1 MYANIR
7 PFIALYSSVVL
18 MMMGLGLLNTFLGFR
33 LSLEGVS
40 TQVTGLVLSS
50 YFVGLV
56 AGTSYCRKIIQ
67 NVGHIRAFAAFTAV
81 TAAVVMVH
89 GFYTSP
95 LLWAGLRFVAGV
107 SNMGLFMVIESWLN
121 ECAEP
126 KFRGRI
132 FSIYMIVTYMGST
145 VGQQLLNVGDVRSQT
160 LFLVAGVF
168 VVLSTVPVAMTR
180 SIHPKLPKV
189 QQKALKTIL
198 RKAPISMLGCFG
210 AGLLHS
216 AFYTMGPVFAHQI
229 QLSVGQI
236 SWFMTLT
243 VFGGLMLQWP
253 VGLISDR
260 LDRSLVL
267 PFLGIILAMISLVIL
282 VSTQHSL
289 GLLLGTTTLFGGI
302 FFSIYP
308 VAVARAHDIF
318 DAQDVVK
325 VSSVLLLFYGIGAV
339 FGPILSA
346 AVMTLSGTPYGLY
359 FYMIAVSGV
368 YAGVTLLLRR
378 RESVRIVPVDEQVEF
393 VMMETTSDVAMH
405 LDPRME
411 ISPEHAQSTVSSN
424 GPVQDHDRAGA

>member
-7 PFIALYSSVVL
+7 PFIALYSSVTL

-40 TQVTGLVLSS
+40 TQITGLVLSA

-56 AGTSYCRKIIQ
+56 AGTTYCRKIIQ
-67 NVGHIRAFAAFTAV
+67 SVGHIRAFAAFTAI
-81 TAAVVMVH
+81 TTAVVMAH

-95 LLWAGLRFVAGV
+95 LLWAGLRFVAGI

-126 KFRGRI
+126 RFRGRI

-168 VVLSTVPVAMTR
+168 VALSTVPVAMTR

-189 QQKALKTIL
+189 EQKALKTIL

-210 AGLLHS
+210 SGLLHS

-229 QLSVGQI
+229 HLSVSQT

-243 VFGGLMLQWP
+243 VFGGLLLQWP

-267 PFLGIILAMISLVIL
+267 PFLGIILAMISMMIL
-282 VSTQHSL
+282 IFSRQSL
-289 GLLLGTTTLFGGI
+289 AFLLGATAIFGGI

-325 VSSVLLLFYGIGAV
+325 VSSVLLLFYSIGAV

-346 AVMTLSGTPYGLY
+346 AAMTLSGTPYGLY
-359 FYMIAVSGV
+359 FYMITISGL

-378 RESVRIVPVDEQVEF
+378 KESVRIVPVDEQVDF

-411 ISPEHAQSTVSSN
+411 ILPENQKNV
-424 GPVQDHDRAGA
+424 DL

>member
-7 PFIALYSSVVL
+7 PFIALYSSVTL

-40 TQVTGLVLSS
+40 TQVTGLVLSA

-67 NVGHIRAFAAFTAV
+67 SVGHIRAFAAFTAV
-81 TAAVVMVH
+81 TTAVVMIH

-95 LLWAGLRFVAGV
+95 LLWAGLRFVSGI

-229 QLSVGQI
+229 DLSVGQI

-243 VFGGLMLQWP
+243 VFGGLILQWP

-267 PFLGIILAMISLVIL
+267 PFLGIILAMISLMIL
-282 VSTQHSL
+282 ISSQHSL
-289 GLLLGTTTLFGGI
+289 GFLLGTTTLFGGI

-378 RESVRIVPVDEQVEF
+378 KESVRIVPVDEQVEF

-411 ISPEHAQSTVSSN
+411 IPPEHAEGTVPFN
-424 GPVQDHDRAGA
+424 GPVQDHDRAGV

>member
-40 TQVTGLVLSS
+40 TQVTGLVLSA

-56 AGTSYCRKIIQ
+56 AGTTYCRKIIR

-81 TAAVVMVH
+81 TTAVVMVH
-89 GFYTSP
+89 GLYTSP
-95 LLWAGLRFVAGV
+95 LLWAVLRFAAGI

-126 KFRGRI
+126 RFRGRI
-132 FSIYMIVTYMGST
+132 FSIYMIVTYLGST
-145 VGQQLLNVGDVRSQT
+145 VGQQLLNTGDVHGQA

-168 VVLSTVPVAMTR
+168 VVLSTIPVAMTR

-189 QQKALKTIL
+189 EQAALKTIL
-198 RKAPISMLGCFG
+198 KKAPIGMLGCFG

-229 QLSVGQI
+229 HLSVSQI
-236 SWFMTLT
+236 SWFMSLT
-243 VFGGLMLQWP
+243 VLGGLLLQWP
-253 VGLISDR
+253 VGMMSDR

-267 PFLGIILAMISLVIL
+267 PGLGIILAGISLVL
-282 VSTQHSL
+282 LLFSRYSL
-289 GLLLGTTTLFGGI
+289 GMLLGTTALFGGI

-318 DAQDVVK
+318 EAQDVVK
-325 VSSVLLLFYGIGAV
+325 VSSVLLLCYGIGAM
-339 FGPILSA
+339 FGPTLA
-346 AVMTLSGTPYGLY
+346 ATVMSLTGTPYGLY
-359 FYMIAVSGV
+359 FYMIAVSSL
-368 YAGVTLLLRR
+368 YAVVTLLLRQK
-378 RESVRIVPVDEQVEF
+378 ESVRIVPVAEQVDF
-393 VMMETTSDVAMH
+393 VIMETTSDVAMH
-405 LDPRME
+405 LDPR
-411 ISPEHAQSTVSSN
+411 
-424 GPVQDHDRAGA
+424 

>member
-1 MYANIR
+1 
-7 PFIALYSSVVL
+7 

-289 GLLLGTTTLFGGI
+289 GLLLGTTTVFGGI

-411 ISPEHAQSTVSSN
+411 ISPENPESTVSSN

>member
-1 MYANIR
+1 MYTNIR

-378 RESVRIVPVDEQVEF
+378 KESVRIVPVDEQVEF

-411 ISPEHAQSTVSSN
+411 ISPENPESTVSSN

>member
-7 PFIALYSSVVL
+7 PFIALYSSVVM

-40 TQVTGLVLSS
+40 TQVTGLVLSA

-56 AGTSYCRKIIQ
+56 AGTTYCRKIIQ

-81 TAAVVMVH
+81 TTAVVMVH

-95 LLWAGLRFVAGV
+95 LLWAGLRFVAGI

-145 VGQQLLNVGDVRSQT
+145 VGQQLLNVGDVHSQT

-198 RKAPISMLGCFG
+198 KKAPISMLGCFG

-378 RESVRIVPVDEQVEF
+378 KESVRIVPVDEQVEF
-393 VMMETTSDVAMH
+393 VMMETTSDVVMH

>member
-7 PFIALYSSVVL
+7 PFIALYSSVTL

-40 TQVTGLVLSS
+40 TQITGLVLSA

-56 AGTSYCRKIIQ
+56 AGTTYCRKIIQ
-67 NVGHIRAFAAFTAV
+67 SVGHIRAFAAFTAI
-81 TAAVVMVH
+81 TTAVVMAH

-95 LLWAGLRFVAGV
+95 LLWAGLRFVAGI

-126 KFRGRI
+126 RFRGRI

-168 VVLSTVPVAMTR
+168 MVLSTVPVAMTR

-189 QQKALKTIL
+189 EQKAVKTIL
-198 RKAPISMLGCFG
+198 KKAPISMLGCFG
-210 AGLLHS
+210 SGLLHS

-229 QLSVGQI
+229 HLSVSQT

-243 VFGGLMLQWP
+243 VFGGLLLQWP

-260 LDRSLVL
+260 LDRSMVL
-267 PFLGIILAMISLVIL
+267 PFLGIILAMISMMIL
-282 VSTQHSL
+282 IFSPQSL
-289 GLLLGTTTLFGGI
+289 AFLLGATAVFGGI

-325 VSSVLLLFYGIGAV
+325 VSSVLLLFYSIGAV

-346 AVMTLSGTPYGLY
+346 AAMTLSGTPYGLY
-359 FYMIAVSGV
+359 FYMITISGV
-368 YAGVTLLLRR
+368 YAGVSLLLRR
-378 RESVRIVPVDEQVEF
+378 RESVRIVPVDEQVDF

-411 ISPEHAQSTVSSN
+411 SVPENQKN
-424 GPVQDHDRAGA
+424 AGL

>member
-56 AGTSYCRKIIQ
+56 AGTTYCRKMIQ

-81 TAAVVMVH
+81 TTAVVMVH

-132 FSIYMIVTYMGST
+132 FSIYMIVSYMGST

-308 VAVARAHDIF
+308 VAVARAHDI
-318 DAQDVVK
+318 
-325 VSSVLLLFYGIGAV
+325 
-339 FGPILSA
+339 
-346 AVMTLSGTPYGLY
+346 
-359 FYMIAVSGV
+359 
-368 YAGVTLLLRR
+368 
-378 RESVRIVPVDEQVEF
+378 
-393 VMMETTSDVAMH
+393 
-405 LDPRME
+405 
-411 ISPEHAQSTVSSN
+411 
-424 GPVQDHDRAGA
+424 

>member
-1 MYANIR
+1 
-7 PFIALYSSVVL
+7 

-411 ISPEHAQSTVSSN
+411 ISPENPENPVSSN

>member
-56 AGTSYCRKIIQ
+56 AGTTYCRKMIQ

-81 TAAVVMVH
+81 TTAVVMVH

-132 FSIYMIVTYMGST
+132 FSIYMIVSYMGST

-359 FYMIAVSGV
+359 FYMIAVSGI

-378 RESVRIVPVDEQVEF
+378 KESVRIVPVDEQVEF

-411 ISPEHAQSTVSSN
+411 IFPEHAQSTVSPN
-424 GPVQDHDRAGA
+424 GPVQDHDGAGA

>member
-7 PFIALYSSVVL
+7 PFVALYSSVTL

-40 TQVTGLVLSS
+40 TQVTGLVLSA

-56 AGTSYCRKIIQ
+56 AGTTYCRKIIR

-81 TAAVVMVH
+81 TTAVVMVH
-89 GFYTSP
+89 GLYTSP
-95 LLWAGLRFVAGV
+95 LLWAVLRFAAGI

-126 KFRGRI
+126 RYRGRI

-145 VGQQLLNVGDVRSQT
+145 VGQQLLNTGDVHGQA

-168 VVLSTVPVAMTR
+168 VVLSTIPVAMTR

-189 QQKALKTIL
+189 EQAALKTIL
-198 RKAPISMLGCFG
+198 KKAPIGMLGCFG
-210 AGLLHS
+210 SGLLHS

-229 QLSVGQI
+229 QLSVSQI
-236 SWFMTLT
+236 SWFMSLT
-243 VFGGLMLQWP
+243 VLGGLLLQWP
-253 VGLISDR
+253 VGMMSDR

-267 PFLGIILAMISLVIL
+267 PALGIILAGISLVIL
-282 VSTQHSL
+282 VFSRYSL
-289 GLLLGTTTLFGGI
+289 GMLLGTTAVFGGI

-318 DAQDVVK
+318 EAQDVVK
-325 VSSVLLLFYGIGAV
+325 VSSVLLLCYGIGAM
-339 FGPILSA
+339 FGPILA
-346 AVMTLSGTPYGLY
+346 AMVMSLTGTPYGLY
-359 FYMIAVSGV
+359 FYMIAVSV
-368 YAGVTLLLRR
+368 LYAVITLMLRQK
-378 RESVRIVPVDEQVEF
+378 ESVRIVPVAEQVDF
-393 VMMETTSDVAMH
+393 VIMETTSDVAMH
-405 LDPRME
+405 LDPRLE
-411 ISPEHAQSTVSSN
+411 RPQEED
-424 GPVQDHDRAGA
+424 G

>member
-7 PFIALYSSVVL
+7 PFIALYSSVVM

-40 TQVTGLVLSS
+40 TQVTGLVLSA

-56 AGTSYCRKIIQ
+56 AGTTYCRKMIQ

-81 TAAVVMVH
+81 TTAVVMVH

-95 LLWAGLRFVAGV
+95 LLWAGLRFVAGI

-145 VGQQLLNVGDVRSQT
+145 VGQQLLNVGDVHSQT

-198 RKAPISMLGCFG
+198 KKAPISMLGCFG

-282 VSTQHSL
+282 VSSQHSL

-325 VSSVLLLFYGIGAV
+325 VSSVLLLFYSIGAV

-378 RESVRIVPVDEQVEF
+378 KESVRIVPVDEQVEF

>member
-40 TQVTGLVLSS
+40 TQVTGLVLSA

-56 AGTSYCRKIIQ
+56 AGTTYCRKIIR

-81 TAAVVMVH
+81 TTAVVMVH
-89 GFYTSP
+89 GLYTSP
-95 LLWAGLRFVAGV
+95 LLWAVLRFAAGI

-126 KFRGRI
+126 RFRGRI
-132 FSIYMIVTYMGST
+132 FSIYMIVTYLGST
-145 VGQQLLNVGDVRSQT
+145 VGQQLLNTGDVHGQA

-168 VVLSTVPVAMTR
+168 VVLSTIPVAMTR

-189 QQKALKTIL
+189 EQAALKTIL
-198 RKAPISMLGCFG
+198 KKAPIGMLGCFG

-229 QLSVGQI
+229 HLSVSQI
-236 SWFMTLT
+236 SWFMSLT
-243 VFGGLMLQWP
+243 VLGGLLLQWP
-253 VGLISDR
+253 VGMMSDR

-267 PFLGIILAMISLVIL
+267 PGLGIILAGISLVL
-282 VSTQHSL
+282 LLFSRYSL
-289 GLLLGTTTLFGGI
+289 GMLLGTTALFGGI

-318 DAQDVVK
+318 EAQDVVK
-325 VSSVLLLFYGIGAV
+325 VSSVLLLCYGIGAM
-339 FGPILSA
+339 FGPTLA
-346 AVMTLSGTPYGLY
+346 ATVMSLTGTPYGLY
-359 FYMIAVSGV
+359 FYMIAVSSL
-368 YAGVTLLLRR
+368 YAVVTLLLRQK
-378 RESVRIVPVDEQVEF
+378 ESVRIVPVAEQVDF
-393 VMMETTSDVAMH
+393 VIMETTSDVAMH
-405 LDPRME
+405 LDPRLE
-411 ISPEHAQSTVSSN
+411 RPQEEE
-424 GPVQDHDRAGA
+424 G

>member
-1 MYANIR
+1 MYTNIR

-282 VSTQHSL
+282 VSFQHSL
-289 GLLLGTTTLFGGI
+289 GFLLGATTLFGGI

-325 VSSVLLLFYGIGAV
+325 VSSVLLLFYGIGAM

-359 FYMIAVSGV
+359 FYMIAVSGI

-378 RESVRIVPVDEQVEF
+378 MESVRIVPVDEQVDF

-411 ISPEHAQSTVSSN
+411 ISPEHAQSTVASN

>member
-411 ISPEHAQSTVSSN
+411 ISPENPESTVSSN

>member
-1 MYANIR
+1 M
-7 PFIALYSSVVL
+7 

-40 TQVTGLVLSS
+40 TQVTGLVLSA

-56 AGTSYCRKIIQ
+56 AGTTYCRKMIQ

-81 TAAVVMVH
+81 TTAVVMVH

-95 LLWAGLRFVAGV
+95 LLWAGLRFVAGI

-145 VGQQLLNVGDVRSQT
+145 VGQQLLNVGDVHSQT

-198 RKAPISMLGCFG
+198 KKAPISMLGCFG

-267 PFLGIILAMISLVIL
+267 PFLGITLAMISLVIL
-282 VSTQHSL
+282 VSSQHSL
-289 GLLLGTTTLFGGI
+289 GFLLGTTTLFGGI

-378 RESVRIVPVDEQVEF
+378 KESVRIVPVDEQVEF
-393 VMMETTSDVAMH
+393 VMMETTSDVVMH